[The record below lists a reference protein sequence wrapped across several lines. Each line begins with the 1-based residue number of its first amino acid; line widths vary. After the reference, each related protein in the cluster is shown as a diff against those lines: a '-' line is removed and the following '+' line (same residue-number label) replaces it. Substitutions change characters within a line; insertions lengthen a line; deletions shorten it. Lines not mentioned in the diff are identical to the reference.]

1 MTQRQ
6 SQGKASL
13 WASGVWYLSHED
25 FTGNKDAGGRKK
37 MVRPAWGSGLMIGGH
52 SGHSDGSCRRWQV
65 PERERCPQKCSGE
78 VAGKQGSPGPHL
90 PRSEVSEVKHKAQEG
105 QPRFPSSL
113 KLQVLGPS
121 CTRSGCS
128 HPESTGKDMGFYL
141 PGTKHS
147 SYPTC
152 SVACGG
158 GLERP
163 GPVLTHW
170 SWGVREG
177 SKPGARIRNS

>member
-1 MTQRQ
+1 M
-6 SQGKASL
+6 GP
-13 WASGVWYLSHED
+13 
-25 FTGNKDAGGRKK
+25 AGGGKC
-37 MVRPAWGSGLMIGGH
+37 L
-52 SGHSDGSCRRWQV
+52 
-65 PERERCPQKCSGE
+65 RERCPQKCSGE
-78 VAGKQGSPGPHL
+78 DAGKQGSPGPHL

-147 SYPTC
+147 SYHTC

-170 SWGVREG
+170 SWGSEKDQTLEPESETAKERA
-177 SKPGARIRNS
+177 GAAFPLSPAPPSPHPSHKATLASFPVPWEVGGGVPRPAF